1 MTAIIMGTIL
11 GGSLIAVIVAY
22 AIMIT
27 LLAIKARKG
36 EMASNSKGTK
46 NLKYQEYNPIYN
58 KYIMK

>member
-1 MTAIIMGTIL
+1 MGTIL

-27 LLAIKARKG
+27 LLTIKARKG
-36 EMASNSKGTK
+36 EMASDSKGIK